1 MRTNVF
7 SGDTERKQNLKWAL
21 KQAVSESVQ
30 ETQGRYPKRIEENK

>member
-21 KQAVSESVQ
+21 KQKQFPESVQ
-30 ETQGRYPKRIEENK
+30 ETQGRYPKIEENK